1 MRQISLMSF
10 IQSDVEMV
18 LFDQIMRS
26 SFERYDLLYF
36 NIYIGLVAC
45 ACVFLLVVL
54 QFVVVLYCR

>member
-26 SFERYDLLYF
+26 SFERYDFLYF